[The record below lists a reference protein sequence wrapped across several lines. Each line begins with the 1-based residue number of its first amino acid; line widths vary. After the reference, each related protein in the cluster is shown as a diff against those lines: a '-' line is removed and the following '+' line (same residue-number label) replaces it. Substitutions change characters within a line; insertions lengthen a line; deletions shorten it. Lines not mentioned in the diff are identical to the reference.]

1 MSDISAHIAK
11 LLLILH
17 AVKPR
22 KHVINY
28 PAKWSCFWV

>member
-17 AVKPR
+17 TVKPC

-28 PAKWSCFWV
+28 PAKWS